1 MPDVL
6 HASQRLQETA
16 AGMEHSPSLRIQSFG
31 HRPHQRQSQA
41 PAAASVSLTN
51 AFARNNQLVAQVHAA
66 RQPVLDFN
74 PHPAVQHFP
83 EVMQPQAEQQWQAED
98 LPDTPEAPRAATAAQ
113 NQAIADSLF
122 EAAAG
127 ESAVAESDIQ
137 ADPSWLDDAA
147 AYDAA
152 AADLDTDGL
161 DALEILSEDDDVH
174 GSRAAAGAGFALTGL
189 DQLVLSSDSED
200 DSIIADSIVLADEP
214 AQSSSDT
221 PQQTRLRLL
230 QQALRSGAAP
240 ASHQLEQAST
250 LPVAASGEASESSA
264 TLSGRAEQTAPA
276 VVDLLDSPPPMAA
289 GHSGAPR
296 LVLSDVTS
304 SFPPEQQQQQE
315 DRSVAAAP
323 AAADKPF
330 NLQRRRRLVCREPS
344 HGPLNA
350 ADQLVSS
357 SSSVSGTQPAA
368 PIESTF
374 LETLSQAAQG
384 AGATAQQADLN
395 MPAVAPAVA
404 RCTRSQ
410 ARRNK
415 QPSLFEQAPLHADSA
430 AAHQAQSS
438 GDATNVSSQMGSS
451 SSQSA
456 QVQQTVVNRL
466 HRQAKS
472 RPRLQLNRVAKHE

>member
-1 MPDVL
+1 ML
-6 HASQRLQETA
+6 HASQRLHDTA
-16 AGMEHSPSLRIQSFG
+16 AGMEHSPSLRIRSFG
-31 HRPHQRQSQA
+31 HRPHQRQTQA
-41 PAAASVSLTN
+41 PAAASVRLTN

-83 EVMQPQAEQQWQAED
+83 AAMQQQAEQQWQAED

-127 ESAVAESDIQ
+127 ESAVAESNIQ
-137 ADPSWLDDAA
+137 AHPSWLDDAA

-161 DALEILSEDDDVH
+161 DALEILSEDDDD

-200 DSIIADSIVLADEP
+200 DSIIAESIVLVDEP
-214 AQSSSDT
+214 VQSSSDT
-221 PQQTRLRLL
+221 PQQTRLWLL

-250 LPVAASGEASESSA
+250 LAVAAAASGEASGSSA

-289 GHSGAPR
+289 GHSGVPR

-344 HGPLNA
+344 HGSLNA
-350 ADQLVSS
+350 SDQLASS

-368 PIESTF
+368 PLESTS
-374 LETLSQAAQG
+374 LETLSQSAQG
-384 AGATAQQADLN
+384 AVATAQQADLN
-395 MPAVAPAVA
+395 MPAVAPAVT

-415 QPSLFEQAPLHADSA
+415 QPSLLEQARLQADSA

-438 GDATNVSSQMGSS
+438 GDATNVSSQMGSG

-456 QVQQTVVNRL
+456 QVQQTGVNRL
-466 HRQAKS
+466 HHQAKI